1 MKENKVEINIG
12 KEIYEKRWSNSLKN
26 GDYDILSRNEIV
38 DNQVQ
43 YFYDKYCKFILKK
56 IKVHFKNYPYKN
68 LRILEIGCGRGTAS
82 IYLSKKLN
90 CKVTGIDFSEN
101 SIEIAKKNAK
111 FHFSEA
117 EFFIADLFEP
127 KSILENTKNTNKN
140 FDVII
145 SLGVLEHIERIDKCF
160 KIHNQLLVP
169 NGLFCAMVVPEKKS
183 IQNYFS
189 FINRFLSFITLLIS
203 PKFRDK
209 FSHLD
214 KKTLSK
220 TKDVFRSYKSAKYF
234 KDSLIK
240 ANFVNVET
248 VESNPYPTLRPL
260 NRFFEKFVVK
270 IFMTI
275 EYLSYKL
282 FKKSFFFNC
291 STKFSR
297 CHFLMGTKN

>member
-26 GDYDILSRNEIV
+26 GDYDILSRDENL

-43 YFYDKYCKFILKK
+43 YFYNRYCEFILNK
-56 IKVHFKNYPYKN
+56 IKAHFKNYPYKN

-90 CKVTGIDFSEN
+90 CKVTGIDFSKN

-111 FHFSEA
+111 FHFSKA

-127 KSILENTKNTNKN
+127 KTILEKTKNTNKA
-140 FDVII
+140 FDIII
-145 SLGVLEHIERIDKCF
+145 SLGVLEHIEQLNKCF
-160 KIHNQLLVP
+160 QIHNELLDH
-169 NGLFCAMVVPEKKS
+169 NGFFCAMIVPEKKS

-189 FINRFLSFITLLIS
+189 FINRLLSSIALLIS

-220 TKDVFRSYKSAKYF
+220 TKDVYRSYKSAKYF

-240 ANFVNVET
+240 ANFINVVT
-248 VESNPYPTLRPL
+248 IESNPYPTLRPL

-270 IFMTI
+270 TYMII
-275 EYLSYKL
+275 EYLFYRL
-282 FKKSFFFNC
+282 FKKSIFFNC
-291 STKFSR
+291 STNFSR
-297 CHFLMGTKN
+297 CHFLIGTKN